1 MGCSTGGC
9 GSSAEGSGSCNKMNT
24 YDWFSDIPMLA
35 GTEYDIVEISFK
47 NGARKDYFR
56 NSEHLDLYKGNMV
69 VVQSELGFDI
79 GEVSLSGEL
88 VKMQMRK
95 KKVKDDDSILK
106 LLRKASTDELEALNE
121 LRAKEQETMITAR
134 VISRDLDLDMKVG
147 DVEYQADGKKV
158 TFYYTSEARVDFR
171 DLVKR
176 YVAAFKI
183 KIEMRQI
190 GARQEAQR
198 LGGLGSCGRELC
210 CSSFLNE
217 FKSVT
222 TGAARYQQ
230 LSINS
235 DKLSGQCG
243 RLKCCLNYELDTYTE
258 ALKKIPKKVDKLK
271 TKEGVAF
278 LRKTDIFKMEMTFNI
293 DKTSTYYKISVDD
306 VKKVLALNKAGEMP
320 ETLANFN
327 IVDEPKVKEENNYDD
342 LVGQVNLTSLT
353 TKKKSNKRKKPKNKS
368 LTEMKADTEVKTQKA
383 ESKPHPKQGNTANK
397 PQAKKQ
403 NTANKPVAKQQ
414 TEATDA
420 TSTEEIRPVKK
431 KKKWKP
437 KPKRDNSGGS
447 APAQ

>member
-9 GSSAEGSGSCNKMNT
+9 GSSKEGGSSCNKMNA
-24 YDWFSDIPMLA
+24 YDWFADIPVAPGMA
-35 GTEYDIVEISFK
+35 FDIVEISFK

-56 NSEHLDLYKGNMV
+56 NTKKLELYKGDQV
-69 VVQSELGFDI
+69 VVNATQGFDI

-95 KKVKDDDSILK
+95 KKVKDNDKVLEI
-106 LLRKASTDELEALNE
+106 LRKASEDEIENLKE
-121 LRAKEQETMITAR
+121 LRGKENEVMKTAR
-134 VISRDLDLDMKVG
+134 VISRDMKLEMKVG
-147 DVEYQADGKKV
+147 DVEYQGDGKKI
-158 TFYYTSEARVDFR
+158 TFYYTSDARVDFR
-171 DLVKR
+171 ELVKR
-176 YVAAFKI
+176 YVSSFKI

-198 LGGLGSCGRELC
+198 LGGVGSCGRELC

-271 TKEGVAF
+271 TKEGTAF
-278 LRKTDIFKMEMTFNI
+278 LRKTDIFKMEMTYNI
-293 DKTSTYYKISVDD
+293 DKTSTYYKISVAD
-306 VKKVLALNKAGEMP
+306 VHKVQQMNKAGEIP

-327 IVDEPKVKEENNYDD
+327 IVDEPKEKEESYDD
-342 LVGQVNLTSLT
+342 LVGQVSLT
-353 TKKKSNKRKKPKNKS
+353 TLQKPKKKKRNTRNKKRNPN
-368 LTEMKADTEVKTQKA
+368 QR
-383 ESKPHPKQGNTANK
+383 
-397 PQAKKQ
+397 QAKANENAPKRTPKQ
-403 NTANKPVAKQQ
+403 NTSPKAEANAPKAAP
-414 TEATDA
+414 
-420 TSTEEIRPVKK
+420 KK
-431 KKKWKP
+431 KRKWKP
-437 KPKRDNSGGS
+437 RPKKKPNTGGGE
-447 APAQ
+447 AKA

>member
-9 GSSAEGSGSCNKMNT
+9 GSSKEGGSSCNKMNA
-24 YDWFSDIPMLA
+24 YDWFADIPVAPGMA
-35 GTEYDIVEISFK
+35 FDIVEISFK

-56 NSEHLDLYKGNMV
+56 NTAHLDLYKGDLV
-69 VVQSELGFDI
+69 VVNATQGFDI

-95 KKVKDDDSILK
+95 KKVKDDENVLEI
-106 LLRKASTDELEALNE
+106 LRKASDEEIENLNE
-121 LRAKEQETMITAR
+121 LRGKEQETMITAR
-134 VISRDLDLDMKVG
+134 LISRDLKLEMKIG
-147 DVEYQADGKKV
+147 DVEYQGDGKKV
-158 TFYYTSEARVDFR
+158 TFYYTSDARVDFR

-176 YVAAFKI
+176 YVSSFKI

-198 LGGLGSCGRELC
+198 LGGVGSCGRELC

-258 ALKKIPKKVDKLK
+258 ALKIIPKKVDKLK
-271 TKEGVAF
+271 TKEGTAF

-306 VKKVLALNKAGEMP
+306 VRKVQQMNKAGEIP

-327 IVDEPKVKEENNYDD
+327 IVDEPKEKEENYDD
-342 LVGQVNLTSLT
+342 LVGQVSLNT
-353 TKKKSNKRKKPKNKS
+353 LQKPKKKKRNTRNKKRNPNQNPNQNQANS
-368 LTEMKADTEVKTQKA
+368 
-383 ESKPHPKQGNTANK
+383 NK
-397 PQAKKQ
+397 PQAKQAQKTAPKADA
-403 NTANKPVAKQQ
+403 NTANAAP
-414 TEATDA
+414 
-420 TSTEEIRPVKK
+420 KK
-431 KKKWKP
+431 KRKWKP
-437 KPKRDNSGGS
+437 RPKRTPNSGGGE
-447 APAQ
+447 AK

>member
-24 YDWFSDIPMLA
+24 YDWFAGIPMVA
-35 GTEYDIVEISFK
+35 GSEFDIVEISFK

-56 NSEHLDLYKGNMV
+56 NNLNLDLFKGNMV
-69 VVQSELGFDI
+69 VVQAELGFDI

-88 VKMQMRK
+88 VKMQMLK
-95 KKVKDDDSILK
+95 KKVKDDDAILNI
-106 LLRKASTDELEALNE
+106 LRKASEEELETLSE
-121 LRAKEQETMITAR
+121 LRGKEQETMITAR
-134 VISRDLDLDMKVG
+134 VITRELDLDMKVG

-176 YVAAFKI
+176 YVSSFKV

-190 GARQEAQR
+190 GARQEAAR
-198 LGGLGSCGRELC
+198 LGGVGSCGRELC

-243 RLKCCLNYELDTYTE
+243 RLKCCLNYELDTYVE
-258 ALKKIPKKVDKLK
+258 ALKIIPKKVDKLK
-271 TKEGVAF
+271 TKEGTAF

-306 VKKVLALNKAGEMP
+306 VKKVLKMNKAGEMP

-327 IVDEPKVKEENNYDD
+327 IVEEPKVKEENNYDD
-342 LVGQVNLTSLT
+342 LVGQVTLTTLQT
-353 TKKKSNKRKKPKNKS
+353 PKKKKKKTKKKNPNQTQAVENK
-368 LTEMKADTEVKTQKA
+368 
-383 ESKPHPKQGNTANK
+383 NT
-397 PQAKKQ
+397 PQAKTETKQ
-403 NTANKPVAKQQ
+403 TAPKAAEGSDTA
-414 TEATDA
+414 TEQK
-420 TSTEEIRPVKK
+420 RPPKK
-431 KKKWKP
+431 KRKWKP
-437 KPKRDNSGGS
+437 KPKRDNNAAGG
-447 APAQ
+447 AAQ

>member
-9 GSSAEGSGSCNKMNT
+9 GSSKEGGSSCNKMNA
-24 YDWFSDIPMLA
+24 YDWFADIPVAPGMA
-35 GTEYDIVEISFK
+35 FDIVEISFK

-56 NSEHLDLYKGNMV
+56 NDKHLDLFKGDLV
-69 VVQSELGFDI
+69 VVNASQGFDI

-95 KKVKDDDSILK
+95 KKVKDNEEILDI
-106 LLRKASTDELEALNE
+106 LRKASEDEIENLKE
-121 LRAKEQETMITAR
+121 LRGQEHEVMKTAR
-134 VISRDLDLDMKVG
+134 VISREMNLDMKVG
-147 DVEYQADGKKV
+147 DVEYQGDGKKV
-158 TFYYTSEARVDFR
+158 TFYYTSDARVDFR
-171 DLVKR
+171 DLVKK
-176 YVAAFKI
+176 YVSAFKI

-190 GARQEAQR
+190 GARQEAAR
-198 LGGLGSCGRELC
+198 LGGVGSCGRELC

-271 TKEGVAF
+271 TKEGTAF

-306 VKKVLALNKAGEMP
+306 VRKVQQMNKAGEIP

-327 IVDEPKVKEENNYDD
+327 IVDEPKEKEESYDD
-342 LVGQVNLTSLT
+342 LVGQVSLNT
-353 TKKKSNKRKKPKNKS
+353 IQKP
-368 LTEMKADTEVKTQKA
+368 
-383 ESKPHPKQGNTANK
+383 
-397 PQAKKQ
+397 
-403 NTANKPVAKQQ
+403 
-414 TEATDA
+414 
-420 TSTEEIRPVKK
+420 KK
-431 KKKWKP
+431 KKRNNPNKKRNPNQAQAQANGNNQNKNTAPKAEGNAQNARPKKKRKWKP
-437 KPKRDNSGGS
+437 KKNPNTGGGE
-447 APAQ
+447 AQS